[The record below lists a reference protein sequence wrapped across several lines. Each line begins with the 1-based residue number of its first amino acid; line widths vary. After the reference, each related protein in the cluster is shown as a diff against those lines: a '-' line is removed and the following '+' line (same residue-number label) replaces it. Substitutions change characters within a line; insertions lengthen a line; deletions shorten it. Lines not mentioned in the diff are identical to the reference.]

1 MEIYWK
7 RDGITVHHCRFNGS
21 DTDSMVLLLLHIQ
34 PTHQNIFMQT
44 SNKTINVKTLHAHLE
59 PDLIGS
65 LLFIHAITGC
75 DTVLRPYSIDKG
87 IALTKYKQIKSHAD
101 IFLIKSV

>member
-1 MEIYWK
+1 V
-7 RDGITVHHCRFNGS
+7 TVVGD
-21 DTDSMVLLLLHIQ
+21 DTDLMVLLLHHIQ
-34 PTHQNIFMQT
+34 TTHQNIFMQT

-75 DTVLRPYSIDKG
+75 DTVSRPYSIARG

-101 IFLIKSV
+101 IFLIKSA